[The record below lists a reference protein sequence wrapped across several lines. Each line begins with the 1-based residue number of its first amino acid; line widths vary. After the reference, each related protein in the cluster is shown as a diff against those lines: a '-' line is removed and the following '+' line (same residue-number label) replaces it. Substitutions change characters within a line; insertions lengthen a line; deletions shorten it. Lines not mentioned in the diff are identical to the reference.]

1 MRADRLPDLSPE
13 QRDRWLNQTRAQI
26 DNGTLRDHAAALHGM
41 LDALEDLYGE
51 WERIDGTMPS
61 EAVLAVAQRIT
72 AARNARA
79 LPF

>member
-1 MRADRLPDLSPE
+1 MSANRLPDLTPDE
-13 QRDRWLNQTRAQI
+13 RDRWFNETRVRIDSGTRA
-26 DNGTLRDHAAALHGM
+26 DHSAALHGM
-41 LDALEDLYGE
+41 LDALEALYGE